1 MSMQVRNPRTD
12 RSPLS
17 GVVALA
23 LAAVASAAL
32 LIDSVSAAPALRTSS
47 GTQDVVRNY
56 LGHAPADAATALGA
70 RAKFVDQNFTPIAAA
85 DAQGVI
91 IWQTPLP
98 GQTLAAGRDA
108 LFLATI
114 EVPVPVL
121 EGLRVGDA
129 QTLLSYRGL
138 VLDVVGT
145 CSASGRA
152 PTDEEMDWQVV
163 HQCLAPNDVLTVGGH
178 VGVVIQPWPDDG
190 VSLVMALTLAVL
202 AAVACSAALIFF
214 MRLRFAQDELSIY
227 KSGRAPKT

>member
-1 MSMQVRNPRTD
+1 MSMQVRSPRTD
-12 RSPLS
+12 RSPLF
-17 GVVALA
+17 GVAALT

-32 LIDSVSAAPALRTSS
+32 VIDTASAAPAP
-47 GTQDVVRNY
+47 QDVVRNY
-56 LGHAPADAATALGA
+56 LGHPPADAATALGA
-70 RAKFVDQNFTPIAAA
+70 RARFVDQNFTPIAAA

-91 IWQTPLP
+91 IWQSPLP
-98 GQTLAAGRDA
+98 GQTLAVGRDA

-138 VLDVVGT
+138 VLDVVDT

-178 VGVVIQPWPDDG
+178 VGVVIQPWPDNG
-190 VSLVMALTLAVL
+190 VSLMMALTLAAL

-214 MRLRFAQDELSIY
+214 MRLRFAQDELLIY
-227 KSGRAPKT
+227 KSGRTPKP